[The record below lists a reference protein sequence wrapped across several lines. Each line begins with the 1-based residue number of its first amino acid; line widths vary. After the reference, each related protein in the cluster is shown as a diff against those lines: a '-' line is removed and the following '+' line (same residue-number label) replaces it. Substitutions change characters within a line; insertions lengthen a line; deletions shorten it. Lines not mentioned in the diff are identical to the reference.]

1 MTAKHFLVVSV
12 AMALLLSACAT
23 RKPTTAP
30 DAGSSMP
37 PPAGT
42 TAPADT
48 GVVPAA
54 PSEAAPVSS
63 GPSGGLLDKRVIY
76 FDFDKSEVRT
86 QDLDLINAHA
96 RYLASNPQQKVRVE
110 GHTDARGT
118 REYNVGLGERRGQSV
133 RRLLMVQG
141 AADSQLLTVS
151 FGEERPAADGD
162 DETAFAQNR
171 RVELVYAP

>member
-1 MTAKHFLVVSV
+1 MTARHFLVASV

-23 RKPTTAP
+23 RKPTTAA

-37 PPAGT
+37 PAST
-42 TAPADT
+42 AAPADN

-54 PSEAAPVSS
+54 PPAAAPVSS
-63 GPSGGLLDKRVIY
+63 GPSGGLLDKRIIY
-76 FDFDKSEVRT
+76 FDFDKSEVRA
-86 QDLDLINAHA
+86 QDMDLIKAHA
-96 RYLASNPQQKVRVE
+96 RYLAANPQQKVRVE

-118 REYNVGLGERRGQSV
+118 REYNIGLGERRGQSV

-141 AADSQLLTVS
+141 AADAQVLTVS
-151 FGEERPAADGD
+151 LGEERPAADGD
-162 DETAFAQNR
+162 DENAFAQNR

>member
-1 MTAKHFLVVSV
+1 MTAKHFLVASV
-12 AMALLLSACAT
+12 AMALLLSACAA

-30 DAGSSMP
+30 DAGSST

-42 TAPADT
+42 TAPADN

-54 PSEAAPVSS
+54 QPEAASVSS
-63 GPSGGLLDKRVIY
+63 GPSGGLLGKRILY
-76 FDFDKSEVRT
+76 FDFDKSDVRA
-86 QDLDLINAHA
+86 QDMDLINAHA
-96 RYLASNPQQKVRVE
+96 RYLAANPQQKVRVE

-118 REYNVGLGERRGQSV
+118 REYNIGLGERRGQSV

-141 AADSQLLTVS
+141 AADSQVLTVS
-151 FGEERPAADGD
+151 FGEERPAAEGD